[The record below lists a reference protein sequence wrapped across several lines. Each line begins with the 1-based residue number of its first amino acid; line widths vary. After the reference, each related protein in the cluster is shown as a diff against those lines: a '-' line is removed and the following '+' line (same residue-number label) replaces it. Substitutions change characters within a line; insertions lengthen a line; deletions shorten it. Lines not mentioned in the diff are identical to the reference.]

1 VRALPG
7 RQQKFDIFGSTRYT
21 LFFIGFEKTVHVHV
35 YVYVDVDVHVL
46 VDVDGF
52 WRIWVAIK
60 PL

>member
-1 VRALPG
+1 MCPAVRALPG

-52 WRIWVAIK
+52 
-60 PL
+60 